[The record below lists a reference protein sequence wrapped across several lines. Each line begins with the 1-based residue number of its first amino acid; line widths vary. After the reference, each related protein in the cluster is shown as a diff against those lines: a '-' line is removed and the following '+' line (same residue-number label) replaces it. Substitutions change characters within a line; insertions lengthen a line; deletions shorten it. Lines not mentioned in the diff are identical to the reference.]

1 MQSGADEDKTYR
13 SLTADDVG
21 EAAQT
26 IRDADPTWAPGRTIA
41 LGEGLAWQPELVH
54 DDPKAVLH
62 VHLADRLRPH
72 VVERMRAASGRGYRI
87 HLALDLSALY
97 DEDLLRE
104 ISTLD
109 PIIHVV
115 GNGPEKQQASL
126 LATLADQGIRVTDAT
141 RVELA
146 RVGWQSCQSTGTS
159 NEKGHRLEALVAFL
173 LSQIEDF
180 RVVERNLRTETEE
193 LDVVVQQGRTEGGR
207 CWMLGVP
214 FILVE
219 SKNWASKV
227 TQKELSTFRVKMQG
241 KRGTV
246 RLGLLFAAN
255 GHTGDAYDQELRF
268 ASDDLTISL
277 IGPDEITAWVEALD
291 DDEFLDSL
299 IRRSMLR

>member
-1 MQSGADEDKTYR
+1 
-13 SLTADDVG
+13 
-21 EAAQT
+21 
-26 IRDADPTWAPGRTIA
+26 
-41 LGEGLAWQPELVH
+41 
-54 DDPKAVLH
+54 
-62 VHLADRLRPH
+62 
-72 VVERMRAASGRGYRI
+72 MRAASGRGYRI